1 MNTFFAT
8 VCVFGSIALFVLWGL
23 GNAYDLG

>member
-8 VCVFGSIALFVLWGL
+8 VCVFGSITLFVLWGL